1 MVTLPDTM
9 LLLVKMAFK
18 FDYSTLGVEKMIRQK
33 LVDKVTFETDKCGGC
48 RSCELACSYHHRG
61 LFQPSISS
69 MEITNRPK
77 ELTFDV
83 TFYRESAEGRIA
95 CDQCKELAVPL
106 CVQVCP
112 SLYREE
118 LKSLLQMSYRGGPA
132 DEQ

>member
-1 MVTLPDTM
+1 
-9 LLLVKMAFK
+9 MAK
-18 FDYSTLGVEKMIRQK
+18 QK
-33 LVDKVTFETDKCGGC
+33 LVDKVTFPMDKCGGC

-69 MEITNRPK
+69 LEVTFRPK
-77 ELTFDV
+77 ELDFDV
-83 TFYRESAEGRIA
+83 TFYRESAEDHIA
-95 CDQCKELAVPL
+95 CDRCKGLEVPL

-112 SLYREE
+112 PEKQEE